1 MATHTES
8 GVRGALIC
16 WLRDLGTHFDTRS
29 GAQSEVRRHARLN
42 FPVMP
47 ALRLILLWHQHQ
59 PFYKDLVTGEY
70 RLPWVRLHAL
80 KDYYGM
86 VKLLDEFPNVHQN
99 FNLVPSLITQIQDY
113 VAGTAQDPFLR
124 VAAKPA
130 NDLTLQERL
139 FALQYLVQSNPT
151 NVIGRYPRYRDLWE
165 KFREHGFSAE
175 KAEKYFQPR
184 DFSDLQVLS
193 QIAWFDEFFLED
205 KDVAALIKKERNYS
219 LEDQSF
225 VIARERELLGKVLP
239 AYAEA
244 AKKGSIEISATP
256 FYHPILPLIC
266 DTNAGAVSSPG
277 LPLPQN
283 RFRHPEDAREQLVR
297 ALDLHQ
303 QVFGVR
309 PRGVWPSEGSVSEE
323 ALAIAHS
330 LGVKW
335 MATDEGVLG
344 RSTGVFFQRDGNGR
358 LPAHLAE
365 RLYNVHHYENGQ
377 AEMHLVFRDHTISDM
392 IGFVYSG
399 MDPADAAGHLLRNI
413 KDAAQPVFAQGR
425 DAVVSVILDGE
436 NAWEYYPK
444 SGREFLRRFY
454 DALQREGG
462 LEAVT
467 VSEAISRHRNASPLK
482 SLVPGSWIH
491 ANFDVWIGAP
501 EDNRAWD
508 YLHHAREFY
517 AQNAARASEV
527 QRKLAFEEIMIAEGS
542 DWNWWYGPEHHSA
555 NDRDF
560 DELYRKHLS
569 NIYQA
574 LGATPPDYL
583 AQPITAGEVRPA
595 FTPQTAYIHPRVL
608 GDKIRYFE
616 WMGAAIFTADQRAG
630 AMHGKQFMLD
640 SVYAGIDSAFVYGR
654 LDFAGPVPDMEFDLV
669 VNLESWASG
678 EVRPR
683 RTLRLDAKVRDRKL
697 TEWKVEGREEP
708 LPPSHHKSEESAKAS
723 LLRNFEFRLP
733 LSWLLANP
741 VSTADIEGSGTV
753 SRSKGGAAVV
763 APTGRLRLRFS
774 LWHNGLPVDALPVEG
789 WIELQLLSELE
800 LAAGM

>member
-1 MATHTES
+1 
-8 GVRGALIC
+8 
-16 WLRDLGTHFDTRS
+16 
-29 GAQSEVRRHARLN
+29 
-42 FPVMP
+42 MP

-59 PFYKDLVTGEY
+59 PLYKDLVTGEY

-113 VAGTAQDPFLR
+113 VAGTAQDPFLK

-130 NDLTLQERL
+130 RDLTQKERL
-139 FALQYLVQSNPT
+139 FALQYLFQANHA
-151 NVIGRYPRYRDLWE
+151 NVIGRYPRYRELLE
-165 KFREHGFSAE
+165 RFREHGYVPE
-175 KAEKYFQPR
+175 KAEKYFEPQH
-184 DFSDLQVLS
+184 FTDLQVLS

-205 KDVAALIKKERNYS
+205 KDVAGLVKKERNYS

-225 VIARERELLGKVLP
+225 VIAHEGELLAKILP
-239 AYAEA
+239 AYTDA

-256 FYHPILPLIC
+256 FYHPILPLVC

-283 RFRHPEDAREQLVR
+283 RFRHPEDAREQLLR

-309 PRGVWPSEGSVSEE
+309 PQGVWPSEGSVSEE

-330 LGVKW
+330 LGIKW

-358 LPAHLAE
+358 LPTHLAE
-365 RLYNVHHYENGQ
+365 RLYNIHGYENGQ
-377 AEMHLVFRDHTISDM
+377 ATMHMVFRDHTISDL

-399 MDPADAAGHLLRNI
+399 MDPGDAAAHLLHNI
-413 KDAAQPVFAQGR
+413 KEAAQPVLAQGR

-454 DALQREGG
+454 GALQREAG

-467 VSEAISRHRNASPLK
+467 VSEAIARHRSVSPLK
-482 SLVPGSWIH
+482 SLVPGSWIN
-491 ANFDVWIGAP
+491 ANFNVWIGAP

-517 AQNAARASEV
+517 AQHAVHATET
-527 QRKLAFEEIMIAEGS
+527 QRKLAFEEILIAEGS

-583 AQPITAGEVRPA
+583 SQPITGGEVRPA
-595 FTPQTAYIHPRVL
+595 FTPQTHYIHPRIT

-630 AMHGKQFMLD
+630 AMHGKQFLLD
-640 SVYAGIDSAFVYGR
+640 SVYAGIDGTFVYGR

-669 VNLESWASG
+669 VNLESWANG
-678 EVRPR
+678 EPRPR
-683 RTLRLDAKVRDRKL
+683 RGLRLDAKVQDQKL
-697 TEWKVEGREEP
+697 TGWKVDGLEE
-708 LPPSHHKSEESAKAS
+708 SAASSKSEEIAKAA
-723 LLRNFEFRLP
+723 LVRNFEFRLP
-733 LSWLLANP
+733 LSWLLAVP
-741 VSTADIEGSGTV
+741 GSAASAGT
-753 SRSKGGAAVV
+753 GGEMAVPPKLPAA
-763 APTGRLRLRFS
+763 AIPPTSRLRLRFS
-774 LWHNGLPVDALPVEG
+774 LWHNRLPVDALPVEG
-789 WIELQLLSELE
+789 WIELQLLSEWE
-800 LAAGM
+800 LGAAM